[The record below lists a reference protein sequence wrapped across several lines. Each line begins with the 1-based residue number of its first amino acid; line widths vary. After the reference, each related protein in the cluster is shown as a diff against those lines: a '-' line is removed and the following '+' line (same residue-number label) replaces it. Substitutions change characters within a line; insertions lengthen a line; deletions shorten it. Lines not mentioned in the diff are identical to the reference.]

1 MQMHKQAMSTFGTPE
16 RRKSSTAGGQG
27 GGLRVRAP
35 CPHGRRKGHQC
46 WIWNRLPNWPPTP
59 LGFAQLSLP
68 KAMSELL
75 DIRPPFL
82 IFLGDVPDDLAAKTG
97 QGIVDWRP
105 ERVVGQMRL
114 TGCGADLGV
123 AEMGVEEACRRGART
138 FVIGAVNPG
147 GTLPEAWVASIVAAL
162 DGGLDVASGMHAR
175 LGDVAAVAAA
185 AGRSGRT
192 LHDVRHS
199 AGSFP
204 TGSGK
209 PRSGRRLLTVGTD
222 CSIGKKY
229 TALAIERELHGRGVA
244 ADFRATGQT
253 GILIAG
259 SGVAI
264 DAVVADFVSGAVE
277 TLAPAN
283 DPKHWDVI
291 EGQGSLFHPSFAG
304 VSLALLHGAQPDAF
318 VVCHEPTR
326 RTMRNVATPI
336 ADVGDVVEATIRHG
350 RLTNPDVR
358 CVGIAIDTSRLGA
371 EEAERV
377 LAEHATRFEL
387 PACDP
392 MRTGVTALVD
402 ELLGQ

>member
-1 MQMHKQAMSTFGTPE
+1 
-16 RRKSSTAGGQG
+16 
-27 GGLRVRAP
+27 
-35 CPHGRRKGHQC
+35 
-46 WIWNRLPNWPPTP
+46 
-59 LGFAQLSLP
+59 
-68 KAMSELL
+68 MSELP

-114 TGCGADLGV
+114 AGCGADLGV
-123 AEMGVEEACRRGART
+123 AEMGIEEACRLGAQT
-138 FVIGAVNPG
+138 FVVGAVNPG
-147 GTLPEAWVASIVAAL
+147 GRLPDGWVASIVAAL
-162 DGGLDVASGMHAR
+162 DAGMDVASGMHAR
-175 LGDVAAVAAA
+175 LGDVEAVAAA
-185 AGRSGRT
+185 AVRAGRT

-199 AGSFP
+199 ARTFP
-204 TGSGK
+204 TGSGR

-229 TALAIERELHGRGVA
+229 TALAIERELRGRGVA

-259 SGVAI
+259 SGIAI

-277 TLAPAN
+277 ALTPAN
-283 DPKHWDVI
+283 DPEHWDVI

-336 ADVGDVVEATIRHG
+336 ADVGDVIEATVRHG
-350 RLTNPDVR
+350 RLTNSDIR
-358 CVGIAIDTSRLGA
+358 CVGIAIDTSRLDA

-377 LAEHATRFEL
+377 LAEHAGRFEL
-387 PACDP
+387 PTCDP
-392 MRTGVTALVD
+392 VRTGVTALVD

>member
-1 MQMHKQAMSTFGTPE
+1 
-16 RRKSSTAGGQG
+16 
-27 GGLRVRAP
+27 
-35 CPHGRRKGHQC
+35 
-46 WIWNRLPNWPPTP
+46 
-59 LGFAQLSLP
+59 
-68 KAMSELL
+68 MSELP
-75 DIRPPFL
+75 DIRSPFL

-105 ERVVGQMRL
+105 EWVVGQMRL
-114 TGCGADLGV
+114 AGCGADLGV
-123 AEMGVEEACRRGART
+123 AEMGIDGACRLGART
-138 FVIGAVNPG
+138 FVVGAVNPG
-147 GTLPEAWVASIVAAL
+147 GRLPDGWVASIVAAL
-162 DGGLDVASGMHAR
+162 DAGMDVASGMHAR
-175 LGDVAAVAAA
+175 LGDVEAVAAA
-185 AGRSGRT
+185 AVRAGRT

-199 AGSFP
+199 ARTFP

-229 TALAIERELHGRGVA
+229 TALAIERELRGRGVA

-259 SGVAI
+259 SGIAI

-277 TLAPAN
+277 ALTPAN
-283 DPKHWDVI
+283 DPEHWDVI

-336 ADVGDVVEATIRHG
+336 ADVGDVIEATVRHG
-350 RLTNPDVR
+350 RLTSSDIR
-358 CVGIAIDTSRLGA
+358 CAGIAIDTSRLDA

-377 LAEHATRFEL
+377 LAEHAGRFEL
-387 PACDP
+387 PTCDP
-392 MRTGVTALVD
+392 VRTGVTALVD